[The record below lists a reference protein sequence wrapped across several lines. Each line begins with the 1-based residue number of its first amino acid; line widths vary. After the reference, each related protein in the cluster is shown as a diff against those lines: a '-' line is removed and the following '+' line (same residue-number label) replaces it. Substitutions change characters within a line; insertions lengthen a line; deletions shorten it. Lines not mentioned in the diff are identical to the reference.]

1 MDFSEAIRERRPLFI
16 YTFALVRHPHLK
28 SPLGKSKPRPLEAGG
43 VRLTLE
49 SETLVAAV
57 IL

>member
-28 SPLGKSKPRPLEAGG
+28 SPLGKSKPRPLRAHPK
-43 VRLTLE
+43 RLD
-49 SETLVAAV
+49 S
-57 IL
+57 